1 MPVARQRSDPEREA
15 RLAQG
20 DGLKVERLRP
30 SLRDQVLKVLRNA
43 ILELRFLPGDR
54 LIERELCELVGVSRT
69 SIREALRHLESEGL
83 VRNVP
88 NVGPTVAVVDVE
100 EANQIYELR
109 EVLEMFAGR
118 LFAERATEAQL
129 ANVRKALKS
138 LAKALGSSELKA
150 IIRQTTLFYEVF
162 LEGCGNPL
170 IGDAIRS
177 LQARLVLLRASS
189 MSMPGRAPHSLREM
203 EDIVAALEK
212 RDADAAAEACRR
224 HIQKARAAAI
234 PIIEKGLHLSV

>member
-1 MPVARQRSDPEREA
+1 MPVVKQTVELEREA
-15 RLAQG
+15 RFSDG
-20 DGLKVERLRP
+20 DGLRVERVRP

-88 NVGPTVAVVDVE
+88 NVGPTVAVIDVD
-100 EANQIYELR
+100 EATHIYELR
-109 EVLEMFAGR
+109 EVLEMSAGR
-118 LFAERATEAQL
+118 LFAERATEVQL
-129 ANVRKALKS
+129 SNLRKSLKS
-138 LAKALGSSELKA
+138 LAKALNSGDIKA
-150 IIRQTTLFYEVF
+150 IIRQTTIFYDVF

-170 IGDAIRS
+170 IWEAIRS

-189 MSMPGRAPHSLREM
+189 MSMPGRAPHSLKEM
-203 EDIVAALEK
+203 ENIVEALGR
-212 RDADAAAEACRR
+212 RDADAAALACQL
-224 HIQKARAAAI
+224 HIQRAREAAMQ
-234 PIIEKGLHLSV
+234 IIDKDLRLNV